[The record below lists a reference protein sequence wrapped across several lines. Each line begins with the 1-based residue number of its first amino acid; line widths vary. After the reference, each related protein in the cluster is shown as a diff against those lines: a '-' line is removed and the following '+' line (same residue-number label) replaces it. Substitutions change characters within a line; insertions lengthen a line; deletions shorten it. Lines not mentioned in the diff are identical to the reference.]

1 MQQITSILS
10 EKALLLRVAEGDEK
24 AFEVLFYQ
32 YHNKLGAYV
41 LGWTKSI
48 QLAEEIVQDVF
59 LKIWLNRQVLSNVDK
74 FENYLYIISRNY
86 TYNALRNIA
95 GEQVKRQEWVKH
107 FENNADFDVEPAFE
121 DYLPLVE
128 KAISTLPP
136 QQKKV
141 FILKRKQ
148 GLKYEEIASQLNI
161 APETARKHLAAAQ
174 KNIIAFLKT
183 NPKVVS
189 LILFTPLVIK

>member
-1 MQQITSILS
+1 MQPSTSILS

-24 AFEVLFYQ
+24 AFEELFYQ

-41 LGWTKSI
+41 LGWTKSL

-59 LKIWLNRQVLSNVDK
+59 LKIWLNRQALTTVEK
-74 FENYLYIISRNY
+74 FENYLYILSRNY
-86 TYNALRNIA
+86 TYNALRTIA
-95 GEQVKRQEWVKH
+95 GEQVKRQEWIKH
-107 FENNADFDVEPAFE
+107 FENNLDFDSESATE
-121 DYLPLVE
+121 DYLPLIE
-128 KAISTLPP
+128 KAISNLPP
-136 QQKKV
+136 QQKNV

-183 NPKVVS
+183 NPKVVA
-189 LILFTPLVIK
+189 LILFTPLVLK